1 MDTIRYN
8 LKTLHRQFQLAS
20 KTKTA
25 LSNNLIALLEQSYP
39 GANRY
44 FDSPVR
50 TDGSQKWVD
59 FVDTFWHVDCVAM
72 SSEHAFVERYR
83 KWCKRHGYVFSEQKA
98 IELHADAGRKFPWYP
113 SRIPASYWCE
123 KLCRS

>member
-1 MDTIRYN
+1 MNPLLIKNYQGSINVRKVKTDKADAQKIAQFALDKWTILPHYTPMDTIRYN

-59 FVDTFWHVDCVAM
+59 FVDTLLA
-72 SSEHAFVERYR
+72 RR
-83 KWCKRHGYVFSEQKA
+83 LRRH
-98 IELHADAGRKFPWYP
+98 EL
-113 SRIPASYWCE
+113 
-123 KLCRS
+123 